1 MLALVAQTDKE
12 TLDNLDLA
20 FKICL
25 PEYRLKMAHN
35 EKDCLEMVKAEHPDI
50 VIIDSSQAK
59 NDGAELMNKV
69 RACSQVPI
77 ICLSEV
83 NDESKAVKALEGG
96 ADRYLTKPFRQLEF
110 MAYVR
115 ALLRNKSQ
123 KNTITHI

>member
-25 PEYRLKMAHN
+25 PEYRLKIAHT
-35 EKDCLEMVKAEHPDI
+35 EKDCLEMVKTEHPDI
-50 VIIDSSQAK
+50 VILDSSHAE

-69 RACSQVPI
+69 RACSRVPI
-77 ICLSEV
+77 ICLSAV
-83 NDESKAVKALEGG
+83 NDEYKAVKALEGG
-96 ADRYLTKPFRQLEF
+96 ADRYITKPFRQLEF

-115 ALLRNKSQ
+115 ALLRNTGQ
-123 KNTITHI
+123 KYTKTGI